1 WINENRITGS
11 EWNGNP
17 PQGEG
22 YEAFVK
28 IYKDFRDTCFE
39 NPNISFKDMDRYIWG
54 SRKIE
59 SMKDSIRKEYTEY
72 KNIWNSICEN
82 ELNRYMNNNKTK

>member
-1 WINENRITGS
+1 
-11 EWNGNP
+11 
-17 PQGEG
+17 
-22 YEAFVK
+22 
-28 IYKDFRDTCFE
+28 
-39 NPNISFKDMDRYIWG
+39 MDRYIWG